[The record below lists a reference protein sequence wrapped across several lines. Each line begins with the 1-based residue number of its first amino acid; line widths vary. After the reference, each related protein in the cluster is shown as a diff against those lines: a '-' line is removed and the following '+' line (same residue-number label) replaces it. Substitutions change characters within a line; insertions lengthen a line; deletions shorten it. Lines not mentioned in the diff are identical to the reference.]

1 VGFDEVLDRVAARFS
16 RCETLRNAGALMLG
30 LVSDLG
36 RKNCWTLAERAG
48 HPSPDRLQH
57 LLARAKWDAEG
68 VVADLRGYVSEHLG
82 DPDAVLVVDETGDV
96 KKGTVTVGVQRQY
109 TGTAGRIE
117 NAQVAVYLAYAAP
130 AGHTLID
137 RRLYLPKDWCED
149 PQRRAAVG
157 VPDAVEFATK
167 PALAAQMITAALDAG
182 VPAGWVA
189 GDEVYGAD
197 PELRQRL
204 QQRGIGYVL
213 GIGAN
218 RTVIAGAGAERVD
231 VLTAS
236 LPRHA
241 WQRRSAGVGA
251 KGERWYSWALIDI
264 TDSDAAAAAG
274 QHHLLVRRNDKTGE
288 LAYYRC
294 YSPTPATLADYVRVA
309 GWRWKVEESFQ
320 TSKELAG
327 LDEHQVRRWTSWHR
341 WVTLAML
348 AHAFLVVTTAA
359 QRRADTTE
367 TTLIALTV
375 NEFRRLFDALLLRPL
390 HAAADILAWSTWR
403 RKHQAI
409 ARACH
414 HRKHHQHQ

>member
-1 VGFDEVLDRVAARFS
+1 
-16 RCETLRNAGALMLG
+16 MLG

-57 LLARAKWDAEG
+57 LLARAAWDADG

-96 KKGTVTVGVQRQY
+96 KKGTATVGVQRQY

-157 VPDAVEFATK
+157 VPDEVEFATK
-167 PALAAQMITAALDAG
+167 PALATQMITAALDAG

-218 RTVIAGAGAERVD
+218 RTVSAGAGAERVD
-231 VLTAS
+231 VLTCS

-241 WQRRSAGVGA
+241 WQHRSAGVGA
-251 KGERWYSWALIDI
+251 KGDRWYSWALIDI
-264 TDSDAAAAAG
+264 TDSDDAAAVG

-309 GWRWKVEESFQ
+309 GWRWRVEESFQ

-359 QRRADTTE
+359 QRRADTAG

-390 HAAADILAWSTWR
+390 HAVVDILAWSTWR

-409 ARACH
+409 ASACH